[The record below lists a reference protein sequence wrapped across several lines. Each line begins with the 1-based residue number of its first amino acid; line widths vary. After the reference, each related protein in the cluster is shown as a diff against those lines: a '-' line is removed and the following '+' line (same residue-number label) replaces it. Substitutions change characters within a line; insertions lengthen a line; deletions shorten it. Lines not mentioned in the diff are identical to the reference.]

1 MALPPDNIN
10 INIALSNLAVSDLR
24 HDFNH
29 NISGIRDM
37 LIPGGK
43 LNTYYNAGVPDDFG
57 KEIFIEEQSLS
68 NVVRTVDNAVN
79 TGYIPTI
86 IKQNH
91 QIETINNKP
100 YTVNYVLAKEG
111 NTYIDAKP
119 FLNTLNIPNDSAIIV
134 DATAVSIYE
143 ILRKGDSDK
152 NFNIYYI
159 MAPEVINDPAGKTP
173 LHSSTFNPD
182 PSGINLIPCD
192 SNMPPGIEYTYKYDT
207 ESTDPYDKF
216 YTSYIFT
223 LSEIQRK
230 LNGKSLYYSTNL
242 GIRTTNDDFTS
253 DPILDSGEKND
264 IGSLS
269 SLISDIMKLLVG
281 KKNTVKTPY
290 QIFTLNN
297 KFQQKRTGDWFQ
309 VLLCLLV
316 KSREFKKYR
325 KQGTAEEGD
334 YSIQNKFSNV
344 YLITHDRIA
353 VAFALLMGVNV
364 LYAHG
369 ATHSVYSFTLNNP
382 AQVRDQKIARINAI
396 IGDIENMKTKK
407 GTLDKFIN
415 DYDNQIYYNVNQ
427 EYDIIVTAIKELNE
441 IISQQDISQ
450 DKIVEVTRQLFRRA
464 LVYCYLKKEIPNLL
478 TEYNTADNSGFM
490 DQTITMVESGELQ
503 KQLLKLN
510 TLADLQ
516 ETDQEDLL
524 IQTQKSIDDYDKFI
538 NTYNR
543 YKNILEKYINISKNA
558 AKVSFESLRKIV
570 TKTPAYKFANE
581 WTWDIS
587 ISSRIWAAFTSYSND
602 RNIFLYDLNLLPDNM
617 KNDIVSNYK
626 ILYEKINDGGIQF
639 TKIVNKNPTQMVGK
653 DLSKFVAVMSA
664 FCTEVFLNL
673 TTADNK
679 PVVESDIDNFITNTT
694 LDEEFNTLSEKNIIE
709 ENNEIIQNDNTQNTK
724 SITTIDEGDYTEPN
738 ITLHG
743 GTIDSVYDD
752 KIIPKL
758 IIEQIGQQA
767 THPLLTMLL
776 LFSSPS
782 SINPTQLGII
792 ERVLDE
798 PGLPPGEYL
807 EHINVSRAELE
818 EQQAGGSEPEDIF
831 KTVLSIFHPLLPIYM
846 IGNTF
851 LNMGENSDMDE
862 SLDYELYIKY
872 STYLNK
878 LKTALINVYSG
889 ENNTTE
895 NKLKAY
901 KIGFGLRE
909 LLFYSSDE
917 EVYSI
922 FCEILNM
929 TPLEYF
935 PISAMTD
942 ILSNK
947 ISGQALRSDEEK
959 RECIGI
965 LRDEIFISFMNTVNP
980 KEIFLNPVDRTQ
992 YPIDVLNNN
1001 SYNFVIDTGKMIIS
1015 DRQGKNESQIPPIEM
1030 SSIQTQ
1036 PIQTEPIQPPPI
1048 PSTSPY
1054 LNQEDIIRM
1063 KEKAEKATQLYIQ
1076 PPQTTK
1082 PRAMTLSDLPPPT
1095 PEELKKYQ
1103 EQTNMEVLSNKRRK
1117 PSSAPW
1123 GGKITRRYK
1132 KISNKQ
1138 NKRSNRKKSAN
1149 RKKNNSKT
1157 KTRRIH
1163 KKSKHIKKNTRRN
1176 RK

>member
-37 LIPGGK
+37 LEPGGK
-43 LNTYYNAGVPDDFG
+43 LNTYYNEGVPDDVG
-57 KEIFIEEQSLS
+57 DTIFLEEQSLS
-68 NVVRTVDNAVN
+68 NVVRTVDSN
-79 TGYIPTI
+79 TNPGYIPTNFQQ
-86 IKQNH
+86 KH

-100 YTVNYVLAKEG
+100 YTVNYVLAKQGES
-111 NTYIDAKP
+111 YIDANT
-119 FLNTLNIPNDSAIIV
+119 FLTTLQIPNNSAIIV

-143 ILRKGDSDK
+143 ILRTGVRDE

-173 LHSSTFNPD
+173 LHSSTFNPTT
-182 PSGINLIPCD
+182 SGINLIPCD

-281 KKNTVKTPY
+281 KKKTVKTPY

-441 IISQQDISQ
+441 IISQQVISQ

-510 TLADLQ
+510 TLADLLKDEQ
-516 ETDQEDLL
+516 EKLL
-524 IQTQKSIDDYDKFI
+524 IQKSIDDYDKFI

-543 YKNILEKYINISKNA
+543 YKNILEKYINISTNA

-639 TKIVNKNPTQMVGK
+639 TKIVNKNPTQMAGK

-679 PVVESDIDNFITNTT
+679 PVVESDIDNFIKNPP
-694 LDEEFNTLSEKNIIE
+694 ENQEFNTLSEKNIIE
-709 ENNEIIQNDNTQNTK
+709 ENNKIIENDNTQNTK
-724 SITTIDEGDYTEPN
+724 SITTINEGDYPEPN
-738 ITLHG
+738 ITHHG
-743 GTIDSVYDD
+743 GTIDSVYNNN
-752 KIIPKL
+752 IIPKL

-851 LNMGENSDMDE
+851 LNMGQNSDMDE

-1036 PIQTEPIQPPPI
+1036 PIQTEPTQPPPI

>member
-1 MALPPDNIN
+1 MQDNFSIHEWQLNRAIN
-10 INIALSNLAVSDLR
+10 
-24 HDFNH
+24 
-29 NISGIRDM
+29 
-37 LIPGGK
+37 
-43 LNTYYNAGVPDDFG
+43 
-57 KEIFIEEQSLS
+57 
-68 NVVRTVDNAVN
+68 
-79 TGYIPTI
+79 
-86 IKQNH
+86 
-91 QIETINNKP
+91 
-100 YTVNYVLAKEG
+100 
-111 NTYIDAKP
+111 
-119 FLNTLNIPNDSAIIV
+119 
-134 DATAVSIYE
+134 
-143 ILRKGDSDK
+143 
-152 NFNIYYI
+152 
-159 MAPEVINDPAGKTP
+159 
-173 LHSSTFNPD
+173 
-182 PSGINLIPCD
+182 
-192 SNMPPGIEYTYKYDT
+192 
-207 ESTDPYDKF
+207 
-216 YTSYIFT
+216 
-223 LSEIQRK
+223 
-230 LNGKSLYYSTNL
+230 
-242 GIRTTNDDFTS
+242 
-253 DPILDSGEKND
+253 
-264 IGSLS
+264 
-269 SLISDIMKLLVG
+269 
-281 KKNTVKTPY
+281 
-290 QIFTLNN
+290 
-297 KFQQKRTGDWFQ
+297 
-309 VLLCLLV
+309 
-316 KSREFKKYR
+316 
-325 KQGTAEEGD
+325 
-334 YSIQNKFSNV
+334 
-344 YLITHDRIA
+344 
-353 VAFALLMGVNV
+353 
-364 LYAHG
+364 
-369 ATHSVYSFTLNNP
+369 
-382 AQVRDQKIARINAI
+382 
-396 IGDIENMKTKK
+396 
-407 GTLDKFIN
+407 
-415 DYDNQIYYNVNQ
+415 
-427 EYDIIVTAIKELNE
+427 ELNE
-441 IISQQDISQ
+441 IISQQVISQ

-543 YKNILEKYINISKNA
+543 YKNILEKYVDISKNA

-798 PGLPPGEYL
+798 PGLPPGYYL
-807 EHINVSRAELE
+807 ENENVSRAKLE
-818 EQQAGGSEPEDIF
+818 QQQAGGSEPEDIF

-851 LNMGENSDMDE
+851 LNMGQNSDMDE

-1036 PIQTEPIQPPPI
+1036 PIQTEPTQPPPI